1 MKKKLTA
8 VMLLVAL
15 VLSIGL
21 LTACNKDDNKG
32 NGNDVTL
39 TFAAPEGTPALAI
52 ARLITDNKSISGKNV
67 NYKIV
72 NPSNI
77 AKEMQAGLSDLVI
90 MPVNAGA
97 TLINKGADYK
107 LVSVAVD
114 GSLYLVGKSD
124 TATTVTT
131 TLTIDDIKGKKIACI
146 GQQGVPGLVF
156 RYILKENNISIVDDV
171 KNLNDTNVYVQY
183 ASDGTQ
189 ARAAVENKSV
199 DYAVVGE
206 PAATTFK
213 IKFGFNAQMD
223 LQAEYKKVSGKET
236 YPQAGIFVK
245 SSLASD
251 AAFMDAL
258 FAALKASKEWVKNNP
273 QSVNDFMKA
282 NAYESAAFPAPSIA
296 KCNVNAEKLTA
307 EKKAEV
313 LAFLKNLAPGVNWDT
328 VNLF

>member
-21 LTACNKDDNKG
+21 LTACNKDNKKG

-77 AKEMQAGLSDLVI
+77 AKEMQAGLSDIVI

-97 TLINKGADYK
+97 TLINKGANYK

-114 GSLYLVGKSD
+114 GSLYLVGKSE
-124 TATTVTT
+124 TAT
-131 TLTIDDIKGKKIACI
+131 TLTIDNIKGKRIACI

-156 RYILKENNISIVDDV
+156 RYILKANNISIVDDV

-183 ASDGTQ
+183 AGDGPQ
-189 ARAAVENKSV
+189 AKTAVDNNSV

-213 IKFGFNAQMD
+213 TKGFNAQMD

-251 AAFMDAL
+251 AAFMDTL

-307 EKKAEV
+307 EKKAEI
-313 LAFLKNLAPGVNWDT
+313 LAFLKNLAPGVNWDI

>member
-124 TATTVTT
+124 TATTATT

-156 RYILKENNISIVDDV
+156 RYILKENNLTIVDDV
-171 KNLNDTNVYVQY
+171 KNLNDTSVYVQY
-183 ASDGTQ
+183 AGDGLQ
-189 ARAAVENKSV
+189 AKTAVENKSV

-251 AAFMDAL
+251 TAFMDAL

-307 EKKAEV
+307 EKKAEI

-328 VNLF
+328 VNMF

>member
-114 GSLYLVGKSD
+114 GSLYLVGKIGKSE
-124 TATTVTT
+124 TVT
-131 TLTIDDIKGKKIACI
+131 TLTIDDIKGKRIACI

-156 RYILKENNISIVDDV
+156 RYILKENNINIVDDV

-183 ASDGTQ
+183 AGDGLQ
-189 ARAAVENKSV
+189 AKTAVENKSV

-213 IKFGFNAQMD
+213 MKFGFNAQMD
-223 LQAEYKKVSGKET
+223 LQTEYKKVSGKET

-258 FAALKASKEWVKNNP
+258 FTALKASKEWVKNNP

>member
-114 GSLYLVGKSD
+114 GSLYLVGKIGKSD
-124 TATTVTT
+124 TATT
-131 TLTIDDIKGKKIACI
+131 LTINDIKGKRIACI

-156 RYILKENNISIVDDV
+156 RYILKANNIGIVDSP
-171 KNLNDTNVYVQY
+171 KNVHENSVYVQY
-183 ASDGTQ
+183 ANDGTQ
-189 ARAAVENKSV
+189 ARAAVENDSV

-213 IKFGFNAQMD
+213 MKFGFNAQMD
-223 LQAEYKKVSGKET
+223 LQTEYKKVSGKET

>member
-124 TATTVTT
+124 TATTATT

-251 AAFMDAL
+251 TAFMDAL
-258 FAALKASKEWVKNNP
+258 FTALKASKEWVKNNP

-296 KCNVNAEKLTA
+296 ECNVNAEKLTA

>member
-32 NGNDVTL
+32 NGNDVAL

-124 TATTVTT
+124 TATTAAT

-156 RYILKENNISIVDDV
+156 RYILKENNINIVDDV

-183 ASDGTQ
+183 AGDGLQ
-189 ARAAVENKSV
+189 AKTAVENKSV

-307 EKKAEV
+307 EKKAEI

-328 VNLF
+328 VNMF

>member
-114 GSLYLVGKSD
+114 GSLYLVGKSE
-124 TATTVTT
+124 TAT
-131 TLTIDDIKGKKIACI
+131 TLTIDDIKGKRIACI

-156 RYILKENNISIVDDV
+156 RYILKENNINIVDSP
-171 KNLNDTNVYVQY
+171 KNVPENSVYVQY
-183 ASDGTQ
+183 AGDGPQ
-189 ARAAVENKSV
+189 AKTAVDNNSV

-213 IKFGFNAQMD
+213 TKGFNAQMD

-251 AAFMDAL
+251 AAFMDTL

-307 EKKAEV
+307 EKKAEI
-313 LAFLKNLAPGVNWDT
+313 LAFLKNLAPGVNWDI

>member
-114 GSLYLVGKSD
+114 GSLYLVGKSE
-124 TATTVTT
+124 TAT
-131 TLTIDDIKGKKIACI
+131 TLTIDDIKGKRIACI

-156 RYILKENNISIVDDV
+156 RYILKENNINIVDDV
-171 KNLNDTNVYVQY
+171 KNLNDTSVYVQY
-183 ASDGTQ
+183 AGDGLQ
-189 ARAAVENKSV
+189 AKTAVENKSV

-213 IKFGFNAQMD
+213 MKFGFNAQMD
-223 LQAEYKKVSGKET
+223 LQTEYKKVSGKET
-236 YPQAGIFVK
+236 YPQAGIFVT
-245 SSLASD
+245 SSLSSD

-282 NAYESAAFPAPSIA
+282 NAYESAAFPTPSIA

>member
-21 LTACNKDDNKG
+21 LTACNKDNKKG

-114 GSLYLVGKSD
+114 GSLYLVGKSE
-124 TATTVTT
+124 TAK
-131 TLTIDDIKGKKIACI
+131 TLTINDIKGKKIACI

-156 RYILKENNISIVDDV
+156 RYILKANNISIVDDV
-171 KNLNDTNVYVQY
+171 K
-183 ASDGTQ
+183 
-189 ARAAVENKSV
+189 
-199 DYAVVGE
+199 
-206 PAATTFK
+206 
-213 IKFGFNAQMD
+213 I
-223 LQAEYKKVSGKET
+223 
-236 YPQAGIFVK
+236 
-245 SSLASD
+245 
-251 AAFMDAL
+251 
-258 FAALKASKEWVKNNP
+258 
-273 QSVNDFMKA
+273 
-282 NAYESAAFPAPSIA
+282 
-296 KCNVNAEKLTA
+296 
-307 EKKAEV
+307 
-313 LAFLKNLAPGVNWDT
+313 
-328 VNLF
+328 

>member
-77 AKEMQAGLSDLVI
+77 AKEMQAGLSDIVI

-114 GSLYLVGKSD
+114 GSLYLVGKSE
-124 TATTVTT
+124 TAT

-156 RYILKENNISIVDDV
+156 RYILKENNINIVDDV
-171 KNLNDTNVYVQY
+171 KNLNDTSVYVQY
-183 ASDGTQ
+183 AGDGLQ
-189 ARAAVENKSV
+189 AKTAVENKSV

-223 LQAEYKKVSGKET
+223 LQTEYKKVSGKET
-236 YPQAGIFVK
+236 YPQAGIFVT
-245 SSLASD
+245 SSLSSD
-251 AAFMDAL
+251 TAFMDAL

-328 VNLF
+328 VNMF

>member
-21 LTACNKDDNKG
+21 LTACNKDNKKG

-114 GSLYLVGKSD
+114 GSLYLVGKSE
-124 TATTVTT
+124 TAT
-131 TLTIDDIKGKKIACI
+131 TLTIDEIRGKKIACI

-156 RYILKENNISIVDDV
+156 RYILKANNISIVDSPEDV
-171 KNLNDTNVYVQY
+171 TANSVYIKY

-199 DYAVVGE
+199 NYAVVGE

-213 IKFGFNAQMD
+213 TKGFNAQMD

-258 FAALKASKEWVKNNP
+258 FTALKASKEWVKNNP

-282 NAYESAAFPAPSIA
+282 NAYESAAFPKPSIA

-307 EKKAEV
+307 EKKAEI

>member
-21 LTACNKDDNKG
+21 LTACNKDNKKG
-32 NGNDVTL
+32 NGNDVML

-114 GSLYLVGKSD
+114 GSLYLVGKIGKSE
-124 TATTVTT
+124 TVT
-131 TLTIDDIKGKKIACI
+131 TLTIDDIKGKRIACI

-156 RYILKENNISIVDDV
+156 RYILKANNISIVDSPE
-171 KNLNDTNVYVQY
+171 NVTENSVYIKY

-189 ARAAVENKSV
+189 ARAAVENGSV
-199 DYAVVGE
+199 NYAVVGE

-251 AAFMDAL
+251 TAFMDAL
-258 FAALKASKEWVKNNP
+258 FTALKASKEWVKNNP

-313 LAFLKNLAPGVNWDT
+313 LVFLKNLAPGVNWDT
-328 VNLF
+328 VNLC

>member
-21 LTACNKDDNKG
+21 LTACNKDNKKG

-114 GSLYLVGKSD
+114 GSLYLVGKIGKSE
-124 TATTVTT
+124 TAT

-156 RYILKENNISIVDDV
+156 RYILKANNISIVDSPE
-171 KNLNDTNVYVQY
+171 NVTENSVYIKY

-189 ARAAVENKSV
+189 ARAAVENGSV
-199 DYAVVGE
+199 NYAVVGE

-213 IKFGFNAQMD
+213 MKGFNAQMD

-251 AAFMDAL
+251 TAFMDAL
-258 FAALKASKEWVKNNP
+258 FTALKASKEWVKNNP

-307 EKKAEV
+307 EKKAEI

>member
-97 TLINKGADYK
+97 TLINKGAKYK

-114 GSLYLVGKSD
+114 GSLYLVGKSE
-124 TATTVTT
+124 TAT

-156 RYILKENNISIVDDV
+156 RYILKENNINIVDDV

-183 ASDGTQ
+183 AGDGLQ
-189 ARAAVENKSV
+189 AKTAVENKSV

-213 IKFGFNAQMD
+213 TKGFNAQMD

-258 FAALKASKEWVKNNP
+258 FTALKASKEWVKNNP

-313 LAFLKNLAPGVNWDT
+313 LAFLKNLAPGVDWDT

>member
-21 LTACNKDDNKG
+21 LTACNKGNKKG

-52 ARLITDNKSISGKNV
+52 ARLITDNKSISGKKMD
-67 NYKIV
+67 YKIV
-72 NPSNI
+72 NPANI
-77 AKEMQAGLSDLVI
+77 ANEMRTENSDIVI

-97 TLINKGADYK
+97 KLISNGAKYK

-114 GSLYLVGKSD
+114 GSLYLVGKSE
-124 TATTVTT
+124 TST
-131 TLTIDDIKGKKIACI
+131 TLTIDDIKGKRIACI

-156 RYILKENNISIVDDV
+156 RYILKENNINIVDSP
-171 KNLNDTNVYVQY
+171 KNVPENSVYVQY

-189 ARAAVENKSV
+189 ARAAVENDSV

-213 IKFGFNAQMD
+213 TKGFNAQMD

-251 AAFMDAL
+251 TAFMDAL

-282 NAYESAAFPAPSIA
+282 NAYESAAFPKPSIA

-307 EKKAEV
+307 EKKAEI

>member
-21 LTACNKDDNKG
+21 LTACNKDGNKG

-52 ARLITDNKSISGKNV
+52 ARLITDNKSILGKNV

-124 TATTVTT
+124 TATT
-131 TLTIDDIKGKKIACI
+131 LTIDDIKGKKIACI

-171 KNLNDTNVYVQY
+171 KNLNNTNVYVQY
-183 ASDGTQ
+183 AGDGLQ
-189 ARAAVENKSV
+189 AKTAVENKSV

-213 IKFGFNAQMD
+213 TKGFKAQMD

-258 FAALKASKEWVKNNP
+258 FTALKASKEWVKNNP

>member
-77 AKEMQAGLSDLVI
+77 AKEMQAGLSDIVI

-114 GSLYLVGKSD
+114 GSLYLVGKSE
-124 TATTVTT
+124 TAT
-131 TLTIDDIKGKKIACI
+131 TLTIDDIKGKRIACI

-156 RYILKENNISIVDDV
+156 RYILKENNINIVDDV
-171 KNLNDTNVYVQY
+171 KNLNDTSVYVQY
-183 ASDGTQ
+183 AGDGLQ
-189 ARAAVENKSV
+189 AKTAVENGSV

-245 SSLASD
+245 SSLSSD
-251 AAFMDAL
+251 TAFMDAL
-258 FAALKASKEWVKNNP
+258 FTALKASKEWVKNNP

-313 LAFLKNLAPGVNWDT
+313 LAFLKNLAPGVDWDT

>member
-114 GSLYLVGKSD
+114 GSIYLVGKSE
-124 TATTVTT
+124 TAT
-131 TLTIDDIKGKKIACI
+131 TLTIDDIKGKRIACI

-156 RYILKENNISIVDDV
+156 RYILKENNINIVDDV
-171 KNLNDTNVYVQY
+171 KNLNDTSVYVQY
-183 ASDGTQ
+183 AGDGLQ
-189 ARAAVENKSV
+189 AKTAVENKSV

-213 IKFGFNAQMD
+213 MKFGFNAQMD
-223 LQAEYKKVSGKET
+223 LQTEYKKVSGKET
-236 YPQAGIFVK
+236 YPQAGIFVT
-245 SSLASD
+245 SSLSSD
-251 AAFMDAL
+251 TAFMDAL

-282 NAYESAAFPAPSIA
+282 NAYESAAFPTPSIA

>member
-114 GSLYLVGKSD
+114 GSLYLVGKSE
-124 TATTVTT
+124 TAT
-131 TLTIDDIKGKKIACI
+131 TLTIDEIRGKRIACI

-156 RYILKENNISIVDDV
+156 RYILKENNINIVDSPEKV
-171 KNLNDTNVYVQY
+171 PENSVYVQY
-183 ASDGTQ
+183 AGDGLQ
-189 ARAAVENKSV
+189 AKTAVENKSV

-213 IKFGFNAQMD
+213 MKFGFNAQMD
-223 LQAEYKKVSGKET
+223 LQTEYKKVSGKET
-236 YPQAGIFVK
+236 YPQAGIFVT
-245 SSLASD
+245 SSLSSD
-251 AAFMDAL
+251 TAFMDAL

-273 QSVNDFMKA
+273 QSVNDFLKA

-313 LAFLKNLAPGVNWDT
+313 LAFLKNLAPGVDWDT

>member
-124 TATTVTT
+124 TATTATT

-213 IKFGFNAQMD
+213 MKFGFNAQMD
-223 LQAEYKKVSGKET
+223 LQTEYKKVSGKET

-307 EKKAEV
+307 EKKAEI
-313 LAFLKNLAPGVNWDT
+313 LAFLKNLAPGVNWDI

>member
-114 GSLYLVGKSD
+114 GSLYLVGKSE
-124 TATTVTT
+124 TAT

-156 RYILKENNISIVDDV
+156 RYILKENNINIVDSPENV
-171 KNLNDTNVYVQY
+171 SENSVYVQY
-183 ASDGTQ
+183 AGDGLQ
-189 ARAAVENKSV
+189 AKTAVENKSV

-213 IKFGFNAQMD
+213 MKFGFNAQMD

-236 YPQAGIFVK
+236 YPQAGIFVT
-245 SSLASD
+245 SSLSSD
-251 AAFMDAL
+251 TAFMDAL

-307 EKKAEV
+307 EKKAEI

>member
-21 LTACNKDDNKG
+21 LTACNKGNKKG

-77 AKEMQAGLSDLVI
+77 AKEMQAGLSDIVI

-114 GSLYLVGKSD
+114 GSLYLVGKSE
-124 TATTVTT
+124 TAT
-131 TLTIDDIKGKKIACI
+131 TLTIDDIKGKRIACI

-156 RYILKENNISIVDDV
+156 RYILKENNINIVDSPENV
-171 KNLNDTNVYVQY
+171 SENSVYVQY
-183 ASDGTQ
+183 AGDGLQ
-189 ARAAVENKSV
+189 AKTAVENKSV

-213 IKFGFNAQMD
+213 MKFGFNAQMD
-223 LQAEYKKVSGKET
+223 LQTEYKKVSGKET
-236 YPQAGIFVK
+236 YPQAGIFVT
-245 SSLASD
+245 SSLSSD
-251 AAFMDAL
+251 TAFMDAL

>member
-114 GSLYLVGKSD
+114 GSLYLVGKNID
-124 TATTVTT
+124 EAAK
-131 TLTIDDIKGKKIACI
+131 TLTIDDIKGKRIACI

-156 RYILKENNISIVDDV
+156 RYILKENNINIVDSPENV
-171 KNLNDTNVYVQY
+171 SENSVYVQY
-183 ASDGTQ
+183 AGDGLQ
-189 ARAAVENKSV
+189 AKTAVENKSV

-258 FAALKASKEWVKNNP
+258 FTALKASKDWVTKNP

>member
-21 LTACNKDDNKG
+21 LTACNKDNKKG

-114 GSLYLVGKSD
+114 GSLYLVGKSE
-124 TATTVTT
+124 TAT
-131 TLTIDDIKGKKIACI
+131 TLTIDEIRGKKIACI

-156 RYILKENNISIVDDV
+156 RYILKANNISIVDSPE
-171 KNLNDTNVYVQY
+171 NVTANSVYIKY
-183 ASDGTQ
+183 ASDGMQ
-189 ARAAVENKSV
+189 ARAAVENGSV
-199 DYAVVGE
+199 NYAVVGE

-213 IKFGFNAQMD
+213 TKGFNAQMD

-251 AAFMDAL
+251 TAFMDAL
-258 FAALKASKEWVKNNP
+258 FTALKASKEWVKNNP

-282 NAYESAAFPAPSIA
+282 NAYESAAFPKPSIA

-307 EKKAEV
+307 EKKAEI

>member
-21 LTACNKDDNKG
+21 LTACNKDNKKG

-114 GSLYLVGKSD
+114 GSLYLVGKIGKSE
-124 TATTVTT
+124 TAT

-156 RYILKENNISIVDDV
+156 RYILKANNIGIVDSPEKV
-171 KNLNDTNVYVQY
+171 SENSVYVQY
-183 ASDGTQ
+183 AGDGLQ
-189 ARAAVENKSV
+189 AKTAVENGSV

-258 FAALKASKEWVKNNP
+258 FTALKASKEWVKNNP

-307 EKKAEV
+307 EKKAEI

>member
-21 LTACNKDDNKG
+21 LTACNKSNNKG

-52 ARLITDNKSISGKNV
+52 ARLITDNKSISGKNI

-114 GSLYLVGKSD
+114 GSLYLVGKSE
-124 TATTVTT
+124 TATT
-131 TLTIDDIKGKKIACI
+131 LAINDIKGKRIACI

-156 RYILKENNISIVDDV
+156 RYILKENNINIVDSPEKV
-171 KNLNDTNVYVQY
+171 PENSVYVQY
-183 ASDGTQ
+183 AGDGLQ
-189 ARAAVENKSV
+189 AKTAVENKSV

-213 IKFGFNAQMD
+213 TKGFNAQMD

-236 YPQAGIFVK
+236 YPQAGIFVT
-245 SSLASD
+245 SSLSSD
-251 AAFMDAL
+251 TAFMDAL

-296 KCNVNAEKLTA
+296 KCNVNDEKLTA
-307 EKKAEV
+307 EKKAEI

>member
-21 LTACNKDDNKG
+21 LTACNKGNKKG

-77 AKEMQAGLSDLVI
+77 AKEMQAGLSDIVI

-114 GSLYLVGKSD
+114 GSLYLVGKIGKSE
-124 TATTVTT
+124 TAT

-156 RYILKENNISIVDDV
+156 RYILKENNLTIVDDV
-171 KNLNDTNVYVQY
+171 KNLNDTSVYVQY
-183 ASDGTQ
+183 AGDGLQ
-189 ARAAVENKSV
+189 AKTAVENKSV

-213 IKFGFNAQMD
+213 TKGFNAQMD

-251 AAFMDAL
+251 TAFMDAL

-307 EKKAEV
+307 EKKAEI
-313 LAFLKNLAPGVNWDT
+313 LAFLKNLVPGVNWDT

>member
-21 LTACNKDDNKG
+21 LTACNKDNKKG

-97 TLINKGADYK
+97 ILINKGADYK

-114 GSLYLVGKSD
+114 GSLYLVGKSEK
-124 TATTVTT
+124 AT
-131 TLTIDDIKGKKIACI
+131 TLTINDIKGKKIACI

-156 RYILKENNISIVDDV
+156 RYILKANNISIVDSPEDV
-171 KNLNDTNVYVQY
+171 TENSVYIKY

-189 ARAAVENKSV
+189 ARAAVENGSV
-199 DYAVVGE
+199 NYAVVGE

-213 IKFGFNAQMD
+213 TKGFNAQMD

-258 FAALKASKEWVKNNP
+258 FTALKASKEWVKNNP

-282 NAYESAAFPAPSIA
+282 NAYESAAFPKPSIA

-307 EKKAEV
+307 EKKAEI

>member
-77 AKEMQAGLSDLVI
+77 AKEMQAGLSDIVI

-114 GSLYLVGKSD
+114 GSLYLVGKSE
-124 TATTVTT
+124 TATTATT

-307 EKKAEV
+307 EKKAEI

>member
-114 GSLYLVGKSD
+114 GSLYLVGKSE
-124 TATTVTT
+124 TAT

-156 RYILKENNISIVDDV
+156 RYILKANNISIVD
-171 KNLNDTNVYVQY
+171 NPENVTENSVYIKY

-189 ARAAVENKSV
+189 ARAAVENGSV
-199 DYAVVGE
+199 NYAVVGE

-213 IKFGFNAQMD
+213 TKGFKAQMD

-236 YPQAGIFVK
+236 YPQAGIFVT

>member
-21 LTACNKDDNKG
+21 LTACNKDGNKG

-107 LVSVAVD
+107 LVGVAVD
-114 GSLYLVGKSD
+114 GSLYLVGKSK
-124 TATTVTT
+124 TAT
-131 TLTIDDIKGKKIACI
+131 TLTINDIKGKKIACI

-156 RYILKENNISIVDDV
+156 RYILKANNISIVDDV
-171 KNLNDTNVYVQY
+171 KNLNDTSVYVQY
-183 ASDGTQ
+183 AGDGLQ
-189 ARAAVENKSV
+189 AKTAVENGSV

-206 PAATTFK
+206 PRQRLSKRRGSTRKWICRRNTK
-213 IKFGFNAQMD
+213 KFLA
-223 LQAEYKKVSGKET
+223 KKLIRK
-236 YPQAGIFVK
+236 P
-245 SSLASD
+245 
-251 AAFMDAL
+251 AF
-258 FAALKASKEWVKNNP
+258 S
-273 QSVNDFMKA
+273 
-282 NAYESAAFPAPSIA
+282 
-296 KCNVNAEKLTA
+296 
-307 EKKAEV
+307 
-313 LAFLKNLAPGVNWDT
+313 
-328 VNLF
+328 

>member
-21 LTACNKDDNKG
+21 LTACNNKGNKKG

-52 ARLITDNKSISGKNV
+52 ARLFTDNKSISGKNV

-97 TLINKGADYK
+97 TLINKGADYN

-114 GSLYLVGKSD
+114 GSLYLVGKSE
-124 TATTVTT
+124 TAK
-131 TLTIDDIKGKKIACI
+131 TLTIDDIKGKRIACI

-156 RYILKENNISIVDDV
+156 RYILKANNISIVDDV

-183 ASDGTQ
+183 AGDGLQ
-189 ARAAVENKSV
+189 AKTAVENGSV

-213 IKFGFNAQMD
+213 IKFGFNAHMD

-307 EKKAEV
+307 EKKAET

>member
-114 GSLYLVGKSD
+114 GSLYLVGKSE
-124 TATTVTT
+124 TAT

-156 RYILKENNISIVDDV
+156 RYILKENNINIVDDV

-183 ASDGTQ
+183 AGDGLQ
-189 ARAAVENKSV
+189 AKTAVENKSV

-223 LQAEYKKVSGKET
+223 LQAEYKKVSGKKT

-273 QSVNDFMKA
+273 QSVNYFMKA
-282 NAYESAAFPAPSIA
+282 NAYESAAFPTPSIT

-307 EKKAEV
+307 EKKAEI
-313 LAFLKNLAPGVNWDT
+313 LAFLKNLAPGVNWDI

>member
-114 GSLYLVGKSD
+114 GSLYLVGKSE
-124 TATTVTT
+124 TAT

-156 RYILKENNISIVDDV
+156 RYILKANNISIVDDV
-171 KNLNDTNVYVQY
+171 KNLNDTSVYVQY
-183 ASDGTQ
+183 AGDGLQ
-189 ARAAVENKSV
+189 AKTAVENKSV

-245 SSLASD
+245 SSLSSD
-251 AAFMDAL
+251 TAFIDAL

-313 LAFLKNLAPGVNWDT
+313 LAFLKNLAPGIDWDT

>member
-21 LTACNKDDNKG
+21 LTACNKDNKKG

-114 GSLYLVGKSD
+114 GSLYLVGKSE
-124 TATTVTT
+124 TAT

-156 RYILKENNISIVDDV
+156 RYILKANNISIVDDV
-171 KNLNDTNVYVQY
+171 KNLNDTSVYVQY
-183 ASDGTQ
+183 AGDGPQ
-189 ARAAVENKSV
+189 AKKAVDNGSV
-199 DYAVVGE
+199 NYAVVGE

-213 IKFGFNAQMD
+213 TKGFNAQMD

-251 AAFMDAL
+251 AAFTDAL
-258 FAALKASKEWVKNNP
+258 FTALKASKEWVKNNP

-307 EKKAEV
+307 EKKAEI